1 MSSTKGPIVGVS
13 PLDQP
18 LGNHPYIT
26 LSPLLKRRGQKWY
39 IVSKI
44 ALTYCEKNCS
54 IDLEKVLKFEAEV
67 RDFSNILRLL
77 EQFIPTEKIIRI

>member
-18 LGNHPYIT
+18 LGNHPY
-26 LSPLLKRRGQKWY
+26 SPLWPLVKRGGGQKWY

-54 IDLEKVLKFEAEV
+54 SDREKLLRFEAEG
-67 RDFSNILRLL
+67 REFLGSL
-77 EQFIPTEKIIRI
+77 